1 VLLSVQ
7 IIKDNVIVNKGQS
20 WDSALGDKK
29 IMNIF
34 ARKRNKSEASSVF
47 KGMNKKQKR
56 YEALVN
62 VYSPDLYRYA
72 YWICRDPDIAQDLV
86 QETCLRAW
94 KSLDSLLDDKSAKGW
109 LFIILRRENARRFE
123 RKQLQMVDIEDH
135 AVADDYDSSAE
146 MDSELLRRK
155 ILTLPADY
163 KEPLLLQLVAG
174 FSTEEIATQLDLNK
188 NTVLTRLFRAKN
200 LLKSSLTTINQ
211 ENEAAHG

>member
-1 VLLSVQ
+1 
-7 IIKDNVIVNKGQS
+7 
-20 WDSALGDKK
+20 
-29 IMNIF
+29 MNIF
-34 ARKRNKSEASSVF
+34 ARKRNKSAASSVF
-47 KGMNKKQKR
+47 KDMNKKQKR

-109 LFIILRRENARRFE
+109 LFTILRRENARRFE
-123 RKQLQMVDIEDH
+123 RKQLQIVDIEDH

-174 FSTEEIATQLDLNK
+174 FSTEEIATQLALNK

-200 LLKSSLTTINQ
+200 LLKSSLTTVNQ